1 VHRNAASV
9 FAMAKM
15 IQEELKEYYDKS
27 SFNQKES
34 DRIEDRI
41 KYIKGKAMKGEVSL
55 SKED

>member
-1 VHRNAASV
+1 
-9 FAMAKM
+9 MAKM